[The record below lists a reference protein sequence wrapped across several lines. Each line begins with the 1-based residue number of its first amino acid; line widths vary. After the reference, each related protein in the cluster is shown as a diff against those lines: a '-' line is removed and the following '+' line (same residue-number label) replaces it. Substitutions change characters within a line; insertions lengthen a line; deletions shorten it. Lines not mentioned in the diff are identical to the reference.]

1 MEKMISKRKK
11 SFRLEKI
18 ILEGVRY
25 AFLLSMMVFTLY
37 PVIYTLVG
45 SFKANAELTQ
55 GIGFFPQEWQIQ
67 NYYQAFVGADFL
79 RYSFNSLVV
88 SGAVMALAMLT
99 SSLAGFAMARRNFVG
114 KKLWLAL

>member
-45 SFKANAELTQ
+45 SFKTNAELTQ

-67 NYYQAFVGADFL
+67 NYY
-79 RYSFNSLVV
+79 
-88 SGAVMALAMLT
+88 
-99 SSLAGFAMARRNFVG
+99 
-114 KKLWLAL
+114 